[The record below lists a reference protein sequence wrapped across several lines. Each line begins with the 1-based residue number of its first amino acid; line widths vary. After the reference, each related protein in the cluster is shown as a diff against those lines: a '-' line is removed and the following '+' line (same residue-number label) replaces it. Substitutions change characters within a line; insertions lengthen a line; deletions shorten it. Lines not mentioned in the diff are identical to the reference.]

1 MPPVWDHVRFPAVQG
16 APIALPF
23 APTRL
28 RCSVLAPVPWC
39 MFKPKEELINMRAI
53 LRLAFLLAFAG
64 AALAQEYPARPV
76 TIIVPQAAGGAND
89 ILGRLVAQMLSQD
102 LAQQFVVENRVGAG
116 GNIGTAAAA
125 KAPRDGYTLL
135 FTISA
140 AHAVNPTLYA
150 NPGFDPVKDFDP
162 VTLVATVPF
171 LLVVNPSVPAHSVQ
185 DLIELAK
192 KQPGQINYG
201 SSGNGTTNH
210 LLGEMFKTMAGVDML
225 HVPYKGVAAI
235 LTDMLGGRVQ
245 VAFASV
251 PSVRSHV
258 REGKL
263 RALGVSTLKRT
274 TVAPDVPP
282 VGDTV
287 KGYDADFWVALF
299 TPAGT
304 PTNVGARLRGVL
316 TKGLAA
322 ADVKEKFAAQ
332 GAEVVGAGPEQLA
345 AALRNDVVKWGKVV
359 KAASVKID

>member
-1 MPPVWDHVRFPAVQG
+1 
-16 APIALPF
+16 
-23 APTRL
+23 
-28 RCSVLAPVPWC
+28 
-39 MFKPKEELINMRAI
+39 
-53 LRLAFLLAFAG
+53 
-64 AALAQEYPARPV
+64 
-76 TIIVPQAAGGAND
+76 
-89 ILGRLVAQMLSQD
+89 
-102 LAQQFVVENRVGAG
+102 
-116 GNIGTAAAA
+116 
-125 KAPRDGYTLL
+125 
-135 FTISA
+135 
-140 AHAVNPTLYA
+140 
-150 NPGFDPVKDFDP
+150 
-162 VTLVATVPF
+162 
-171 LLVVNPSVPAHSVQ
+171 VNPSVPAHSVR

-210 LLGEMFKTMAGVDML
+210 LLGEMLKTMAGVDMV

-274 TVAPDVPP
+274 SVAPDVPP

-287 KGYDADFWVALF
+287 PGYDADFWVALF

-304 PTNVGARLRGVL
+304 PTHVGARLRGVL
-316 TKGLAA
+316 AKGLAA
-322 ADVKEKFAAQ
+322 PDVKEKFAAQ

-345 AALRNDVVKWGKVV
+345 AALRNDVVKWAKVV

>member
-1 MPPVWDHVRFPAVQG
+1 MSR
-16 APIALPF
+16 
-23 APTRL
+23 
-28 RCSVLAPVPWC
+28 
-39 MFKPKEELINMRAI
+39 
-53 LRLAFLLAFAG
+53 FLLGIAVLLIASAG
-64 AALAQEYPARPV
+64 HAQEYPSRPV

-89 ILGRLVAQMLSQD
+89 ILGRLVAQQLSQG
-102 LAQQFVVENRVGAG
+102 LGQQFVVENRVGAG

-125 KAPRDGYTLL
+125 KAPKDGYTLL

-140 AHAVNPTLYA
+140 AHAVNPTLYSS
-150 NPGFDPVKDFDP
+150 PGFDPVKDFDP
-162 VTLVATVPF
+162 VMLVATVPF
-171 LLVVNPSVPAHSVQ
+171 LLVVNPTVPANNVQ
-185 DLIELAK
+185 ELIALAK

-258 REGKL
+258 KEGKL

-274 TVAPDVPP
+274 SVAPEVPP

-299 TPAGT
+299 APAGT
-304 PTNVGARLRGVL
+304 PKDVPAKLTSVL
-316 TKGLAA
+316 SKSLSST
-322 ADVKEKFAAQ
+322 DTKEKFAAQ
-332 GAEVVGAGPEQLA
+332 GAEVVGTGPESLA
-345 AALRNDVVKWGKVV
+345 TALRNDVVKWAKVV
-359 KAASVKID
+359 KDAKIKID